1 MCSDDG
7 IPLISLQAS
16 SATEDIFYYDPS
28 TKTHLSDDPL
38 VPDPME
44 SKFVEVRKSEVPGA
58 GEGLFLLKDVGANE
72 IVAFFNGLRVSI
84 EDANKVVVHRES
96 SHKIWNDWND
106 EDEMLDITPEY
117 RFKQFY

>member
-1 MCSDDG
+1 M
-7 IPLISLQAS
+7 PVLSLKGVS
-16 SATEDIFYYDPS
+16 TNEETFLYDPS

-44 SKFVEVRKSEVPGA
+44 IKFVEIRKSELPGA
-58 GEGLFLLKDVGANE
+58 GEGLFLIKDVEVNE
-72 IVAFFNGLRVSI
+72 IIAFFNGVRVNI
-84 EDANKVVVHRES
+84 EDANKLAVHRES

-117 RFKQFY
+117 R